1 MYAGVG
7 NVTLTKSIAVWR
19 KNYIV
24 NFKQD
29 FNILLKCQA
38 YHSLFLCIK
47 TMRIT

>member
-7 NVTLTKSIAVWR
+7 NVTLAKSIVVWR

-29 FNILLKCQA
+29 L
-38 YHSLFLCIK
+38 
-47 TMRIT
+47 